1 MTIRETAMTAAE
13 LTGYLAEV
21 FPQIDTD
28 LRIDSLAPMRARLSH
43 SIEARHLRP
52 GGTVSGPT
60 MFALADIGF
69 YVAILAMVGREPLTV
84 TTNLSINFLRKPS
97 LERLSCEARLL
108 KLGRTL
114 AVGDVTLFSGDAPE
128 PVAHA
133 SVTYA
138 RARG

>member
-1 MTIRETAMTAAE
+1 MTAAE

-21 FPQIDTD
+21 FPQTD
-28 LRIDSLAPMRARLSH
+28 PGLRIDAVAPMRATLSH
-43 SIEARHLRP
+43 PITERHLRP

-60 MFALADIGF
+60 MFALADVGF

-97 LERLSCEARLL
+97 LEPLSCEARLL

-114 AVGDVTLFSGDAPE
+114 VVGDVTLFSGDAPE

-133 SVTYA
+133 SATYA
-138 RARG
+138 RSRG